1 MMSATYIE
9 TLRAWGCTVK
19 EEDFFV
25 PLSAR
30 EPGPISVQD
39 FFECPHTL
47 TEDTNYAN
55 ADLSSAGHRIIYWDL
70 CYVTHAPLL
79 GETEDAK
86 KATQDA
92 FFLVLLAEFMNAVE
106 LQARHEV
113 MKLGLTPGI
122 EEYAKDHITPNLSA
136 IYFAHVELVAKKFG
150 LEDLRTAAS
159 KRRLEIFAENT
170 PALEKLM
177 LKAFKLKPLRKTSQ
191 TAYVHFRYATS
202 ILPELLTIL
211 YPSIMVKEA
220 VMNKEAFERRREE
233 PPVLF
238 HEIPIEG
245 LNLSLSPEGL
255 NTFIDGDSV
264 RLQGEISRSA
274 ANTLSSSTQF
284 VPYVDK
290 AYAKP
295 KAGPGFNETLGVLT
309 KEMNFEEALKVA
321 KALEP

>member
-1 MMSATYIE
+1 MSATYIE

-19 EEDFFV
+19 EEDLFV

-47 TEDTNYAN
+47 TEDVNYAN
-55 ADLSSAGHRIIYWDL
+55 TEFSSVRHRIIYWDL
-70 CYVTHAPLL
+70 CYVTHSPLL

-86 KATQDA
+86 KASQDA
-92 FFLVLLAEFMNAVE
+92 FFLALLAEFMNAVE
-106 LQARHEV
+106 LQARHDV
-113 MKLGLTPGI
+113 MRLGLKPGI
-122 EEYAKDHITPNLSA
+122 EEYTRDYITPSLSA

-159 KRRLEIFAENT
+159 KRRLEIFAENV
-170 PALEKLM
+170 PALEELV

-191 TAYVHFRYATS
+191 TAYVHFKHATR

-220 VMNKEAFERRREE
+220 VRTEEALRGRREE
-233 PPVLF
+233 PPALF
-238 HEIPIEG
+238 HEIPVEG
-245 LNLSLSPEGL
+245 LNLNLSSEGL
-255 NTFIDGDSV
+255 NTFIDADSV

-274 ANTLSSSTQF
+274 ADSLSSSRSEERR
-284 VPYVDK
+284 V
-290 AYAKP
+290 
-295 KAGPGFNETLGVLT
+295 G
-309 KEMNFEEALKVA
+309 KECPV
-321 KALEP
+321 